1 MEQEVVL
8 DVKVKN
14 QGLKQQLREA
24 VKEAQSLVAAGDT
37 SSKSYKEATKRVA
50 ELKDQL
56 KDFNEE
62 VKALDPGEKFQTIAG
77 ISASIAGGFQ
87 AAQGAMALFGAE
99 SKDVEKALL
108 KVQAATALA
117 QGIDQVREF
126 GKYFNLAKA
135 AIGDSIKS
143 LFTLRGALLATGVG
157 AFAVAIGAIVTNW
170 KEFVSYIDKT
180 FPALGGIEKLF
191 DRIKKVAF
199 GTLSSI
205 VEGFKVVGEVIGNVF
220 TGEFE
225 KAIDTA
231 GTFGSRVS
239 AAYTKGF
246 KEEEQKLADERAAL
260 KLEQDIKQHERNLK
274 VIEAQGKDTYAL
286 KRKLLNEELELLK
299 LQNKKE
305 TDEYKNKLN
314 EIRVLDAEEKRKKA
328 QADEDAFQ
336 KDLAERKR
344 RLDEEWR
351 NTKAWNEE
359 IAKNKA
365 EEDKKAEDKRWED
378 AMQAQDDINRAEEY
392 GNAALT
398 KLRDRHSKIYI
409 ENKQRETEA
418 ILQLAQTSL
427 NGLVALAEL
436 GIKNEKKLEQAKKI
450 AALVQIG
457 IDTARAISGIVA
469 AASMDPKNALTGG
482 LDIPLKIA
490 AGIVTVLANMAKA
503 KQILSASGSSGS
515 APSLSTA
522 AIPTSTSA
530 TSAGGGV
537 TMQQGPAQQG
547 QTIANANLINNAMNN
562 QNMIRAV
569 VVETDITDSQRRVR
583 GIEDRATF
591 G

>member
-24 VKEAQSLVAAGDT
+24 VLEAQALQERFGATSKEAVNAA
-37 SSKSYKEATKRVA
+37 KRVA
-50 ELKDQL
+50 NIKEEISDMNQVFKV
-56 KDFNEE
+56 FNPE
-62 VKALDPGEKFQTIAG
+62 EKFNAVIGVAQG
-77 ISASIAGGFQ
+77 IAGGFQ
-87 AAQGAMALFGAE
+87 AVTGAMQLFGTE
-99 SKDVEKALL
+99 SKEVEKALL
-108 KVQAATALA
+108 KVQAASAFAEGLNN
-117 QGIDQVREF
+117 IRS
-126 GKYFNLAKA
+126 L
-135 AIGDSIKS
+135 GDSFGNLKLLIMDGVRS
-143 LFTLRGALLATGVG
+143 LGTLKGALIATGVG

-170 KEFVSYIDKT
+170 KEFIAYIDKT

-231 GTFGSRVS
+231 GTFGARVS
-239 AAYTKGF
+239 QAYTKGF
-246 KEEEQKLADERAAL
+246 KEEEQKLANERAAL
-260 KLEQDIKQHERNLK
+260 KLEQDIKQHDRDLK
-274 VIEAQGKDTYAL
+274 IIEAQGKDTYAF
-286 KRKLLNEELELLK
+286 KRKLLNEELDLLK

-427 NGLVALAEL
+427 NGLVAIAEL

>member
-24 VKEAQSLVAAGDT
+24 VKEAQALVAAGDT

-135 AIGDSIKS
+135 AIGDSIRS
-143 LFTLRGALLATGVG
+143 LFTLKGALLATGVG
-157 AFAVAIGAIVTNW
+157 AFAVAIGTIVSNW
-170 KEFVSYIDKT
+170 KELVGWIDKT

-191 DRIKKVAF
+191 DNIKKVAF
-199 GTLSSI
+199 GTLGSV

-220 TGEFE
+220 TGEFT

-231 GTFGSRVS
+231 GTFGARISQ
-239 AAYTKGF
+239 AYTKAY
-246 KEEEQKLADERAAL
+246 KEEEKKLADERAAL
-260 KLEQDIKQHERNLK
+260 KLEKDIKQHERDLK
-274 VIEAQGKDTYAL
+274 LIEAQGKDTYSL
-286 KRKLLNEELELLK
+286 KRKILNEELELLK

-305 TDEYKNKLN
+305 TDEYKDKLN
-314 EIRVLDAEEKRKKA
+314 EIKA
-328 QADEDAFQ
+328 L
-336 KDLAERKR
+336 DLAEKKRKDDEALKEFEER
-344 RLDEEWR
+344 KKKNMELSKEMDDQAAENRLRTQNYWSDQAKDLQEKTDKEKTIRKSNLQEEVDDYVKNLEEQKRLNQLRIDDEEQ
-351 NTKAWNEE
+351 
-359 IAKNKA
+359 
-365 EEDKKAEDKRWED
+365 KR
-378 AMQAQDDINRAEEY
+378 
-392 GNAALT
+392 L
-398 KLRDRHSKIYI
+398 
-409 ENKQRETEA
+409 A
-418 ILQLAQTSL
+418 ILGIAQSTL
-427 NGLVALAEL
+427 NGLVALAEI

-450 AALVQIG
+450 AALIQIG
-457 IDTARAISGIVA
+457 IDTAIAISGIIK
-469 AASMDPKNALTGG
+469 AASQDPKNALTGG

-490 AGIVTVLANMAKA
+490 AGIATVLANVAKA
-503 KQILSASGSSGS
+503 KQILSSTGSSGAS
-515 APSLSTA
+515 PSLQTA
-522 AIPTSTSA
+522 APAASTSA
-530 TSAGGGV
+530 GMAGGGV
-537 TMQQGPAQQG
+537 TMEQGPAQQG

>member
-14 QGLKQQLREA
+14 QSLKQQLREA
-24 VKEAQSLVAAGDT
+24 VQEAQALQERFGATSKEAVNAA
-37 SSKSYKEATKRVA
+37 KRVA
-50 ELKDQL
+50 NIKEEISDMNQVFKV
-56 KDFNEE
+56 FNPE
-62 VKALDPGEKFQTIAG
+62 EKFNAVIGVAQG
-77 ISASIAGGFQ
+77 IAGGFQ
-87 AAQGAMALFGAE
+87 AVTGAMQLFGTE
-99 SKDVEKALL
+99 SKEVEKALL
-108 KVQAATALA
+108 KVQAASAFAEGLNN
-117 QGIDQVREF
+117 IRS
-126 GKYFNLAKA
+126 L
-135 AIGDSIKS
+135 GDSFGNLKLLIMDGVRS
-143 LFTLRGALLATGVG
+143 LGTLKGALIATGVG
-157 AFAVAIGAIVTNW
+157 AFAVAVGAIVTNW

-199 GTLSSI
+199 GTLGSI

-231 GTFGSRVS
+231 GTFGARVS
-239 AAYTKGF
+239 AAYTKGY
-246 KEEEQKLADERAAL
+246 KEEEQKLADERAAK
-260 KLEQDIKQHERNLK
+260 KLELEVKQHERDLK
-274 VIEAQGKDTYAL
+274 LIEAQGKDTYAF

-314 EIRVLDAEEKRKKA
+314 ELRVLDAEEKRKKA
-328 QADEDAFQ
+328 QADEEAFQ

-427 NGLVALAEL
+427 NGLVAIAEL

-530 TSAGGGV
+530 TNAGGGV
-537 TMQQGPAQQG
+537 PMQQGPAQQG

>member
-14 QGLKQQLREA
+14 QSLKQQLREA
-24 VKEAQSLVAAGDT
+24 VLEAQALQERFGATSKEAVNAA
-37 SSKSYKEATKRVA
+37 KRVA
-50 ELKDQL
+50 NIKEEISDMNQVFKV
-56 KDFNEE
+56 FNPE
-62 VKALDPGEKFQTIAG
+62 EKFNAVIGVAQG
-77 ISASIAGGFQ
+77 IAGGFQ
-87 AAQGAMALFGAE
+87 AVTGAMQLFGTE
-99 SKDVEKALL
+99 SKEVEKALL
-108 KVQAATALA
+108 KVQAASAFAEGLNN
-117 QGIDQVREF
+117 IRS
-126 GKYFNLAKA
+126 L
-135 AIGDSIKS
+135 GDSFGNLKLLIMDGVRS
-143 LFTLRGALLATGVG
+143 LGTLKGALIATGVG
-157 AFAVAIGAIVTNW
+157 AFAVAVGAIVTNW

-199 GTLSSI
+199 GTLGSI

-239 AAYTKGF
+239 AAYTKGY

-260 KLEQDIKQHERNLK
+260 KLEQDIKQHERDLK

-328 QADEDAFQ
+328 QADEEAFQ

-537 TMQQGPAQQG
+537 PMEQGPAQQG